1 METEIFITATISA
14 LIVIILG
21 AGIVIFFVINQRKK
35 TQHIAEQHRHQ
46 QELLQTRIEIQ
57 QQSFENIS
65 HELHDNIGQVLSLI
79 KLNLARVTEQT
90 AAYPFHEKLEH
101 TLSLTGRVITDLRN
115 LAKGL
120 NPDFVQQFGLPECIR
135 FELDRLEYA
144 GEFTTEFKTSG
155 EPNGLE
161 PGKAFVVYRV
171 VQECLNNIIKHVRSG
186 AVHVSLNCTG
196 GMLNVSIADKGN
208 GFDMASKQLN
218 DPVAKGS
225 GLANMKKRIEMIGGT
240 FNCES
245 SIGKGTTVQFTV
257 PLNQVV

>member
-1 METEIFITATISA
+1 MILAVTGA
-14 LIVIILG
+14 LVSIILSV
-21 AGIVIFFVINQRKK
+21 AVLVFFIIYRKK
-35 TQHIAEQHRHQ
+35 RDQLSLEQTRHQ

-79 KLNLARVTEQT
+79 KLNLARVSEQT
-90 AAYPFHEKLEH
+90 TEYPFHEKLAH
-101 TLSLTGRVITDLRN
+101 TLSLTGRVVTDLRN

-144 GEFTTEFKTSG
+144 GEFAIEFKTSG
-155 EPNGLE
+155 QPNGLE

-186 AVHVSLNCTG
+186 AVHVSLDCTNDT
-196 GMLNVSIADKGN
+196 LSISIADNGK
-208 GFDMASKQLN
+208 GFDLASKKLDDAQ
-218 DPVAKGS
+218 VKGS
-225 GLANMKKRIEMIGGT
+225 GLNNMKKRIEMIGGT

-245 SIGKGTTVQFTV
+245 SIGKGTAVQFTV